1 MITRLKDLVDLVVE
15 PKCGLL
21 ELLNPGFKLARHATD
36 LYLLLSYSKPTID
49 LSQDTTLDLS
59 VWELSMK

>member
-1 MITRLKDLVDLVVE
+1 MITRLKDLVDLVVQ

-21 ELLNPGFKLARHATD
+21 ELLHPGFKLTRHAAD
-36 LYLLLSYSKPTID
+36 LYLLLSNSKPTID
-49 LSQDTTLDLS
+49 LSQDTTFDSS